1 MEAKILIPILMD
13 LIWTNKQA
21 KILLEKE
28 IIKKDMKEK
37 ADIMKEDIMKEDKAD
52 IMIEDKEIIENKKK
66 SLLLFINSQFNN
78 LVFNGLMI

>member
-1 MEAKILIPILMD
+1 MD
-13 LIWTNKQA
+13 LIWTNQQA

>member
-1 MEAKILIPILMD
+1 MD
-13 LIWTNKQA
+13 LIWTNQQA

-37 ADIMKEDIMKEDKAD
+37 ADIMKEDIMKEDIMKEDKAD

>member
-1 MEAKILIPILMD
+1 MD

>member
-1 MEAKILIPILMD
+1 MD
-13 LIWTNKQA
+13 LIWTNQQA

-52 IMIEDKEIIENKKK
+52 IMIEDKEII
-66 SLLLFINSQFNN
+66 
-78 LVFNGLMI
+78 

>member
-1 MEAKILIPILMD
+1 MD
-13 LIWTNKQA
+13 LLWTNQQA

-52 IMIEDKEIIENKKK
+52 IMKEVNADIMIEDKEIIENKMK